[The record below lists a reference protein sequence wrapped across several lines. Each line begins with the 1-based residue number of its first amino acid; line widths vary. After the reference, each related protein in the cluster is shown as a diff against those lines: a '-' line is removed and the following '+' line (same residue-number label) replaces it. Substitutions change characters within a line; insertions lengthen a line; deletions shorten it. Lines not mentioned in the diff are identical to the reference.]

1 MVETGGQRGKK
12 GIEKD
17 QALLTGLAQNYY
29 DHPQL
34 LQLLVRAFLGSRR
47 VDFTARQIY
56 ARVMQDPVLKP
67 CYQKDIE
74 ALLDIDALMTD
85 TSGIRAMLPGEPVQS
100 LPKNR
105 ATSEK
110 KPGVSESGARIW
122 KRLQR
127 YGRGFF
133 NKSSAAWQ
141 AAGSFLGRFKTS
153 AIGPASW
160 RFFLKLAFMVALCL
174 VMAVFV
180 YQTIAYLNAPEPVI
194 RTETVIEERVPRPFT
209 IQVAAYL
216 TDTHAKEY
224 VARLTNQGV
233 DARIK
238 QTTAGGKTWYLI
250 HVSEFEDRESAAAY
264 GNQLISEKIIEE
276 FFVSNKQ

>member
-100 LPKNR
+100 LPKTAR
-105 ATSEK
+105 HQK
-110 KPGVSESGARIW
+110 KSLAYRNLAPG
-122 KRLQR
+122 
-127 YGRGFF
+127 YGSA
-133 NKSSAAWQ
+133 SSV
-141 AAGSFLGRFKTS
+141 
-153 AIGPASW
+153 
-160 RFFLKLAFMVALCL
+160 MVAAFSTK
-174 VMAVFV
+174 VR
-180 YQTIAYLNAPEPVI
+180 QHGRQPVL
-194 RTETVIEERVPRPFT
+194 F
-209 IQVAAYL
+209 
-216 TDTHAKEY
+216 
-224 VARLTNQGV
+224 
-233 DARIK
+233 
-238 QTTAGGKTWYLI
+238 
-250 HVSEFEDRESAAAY
+250 
-264 GNQLISEKIIEE
+264 
-276 FFVSNKQ
+276 

>member
-1 MVETGGQRGKK
+1 
-12 GIEKD
+12 
-17 QALLTGLAQNYY
+17 
-29 DHPQL
+29 
-34 LQLLVRAFLGSRR
+34 
-47 VDFTARQIY
+47 
-56 ARVMQDPVLKP
+56 
-67 CYQKDIE
+67 
-74 ALLDIDALMTD
+74 
-85 TSGIRAMLPGEPVQS
+85 
-100 LPKNR
+100 
-105 ATSEK
+105 
-110 KPGVSESGARIW
+110 
-122 KRLQR
+122 
-127 YGRGFF
+127 
-133 NKSSAAWQ
+133 
-141 AAGSFLGRFKTS
+141 
-153 AIGPASW
+153 
-160 RFFLKLAFMVALCL
+160 
-174 VMAVFV
+174 MAVFV

>member
-1 MVETGGQRGKK
+1 MITRALARFALTFNRNNGHFSQAVRVHLASNPHDEVLAVLWLKQVGREEKK

-100 LPKNR
+100 LPKTAR
-105 ATSEK
+105 HQK
-110 KPGVSESGARIW
+110 KAWRIGIW
-122 KRLQR
+122 RPDMEAPPALWSRLFQQKF
-127 YGRGFF
+127 G
-133 NKSSAAWQ
+133 SM
-141 AAGSFLGRFKTS
+141 AGS
-153 AIGPASW
+153 
-160 RFFLKLAFMVALCL
+160 RFFFRSV
-174 VMAVFV
+174 
-180 YQTIAYLNAPEPVI
+180 
-194 RTETVIEERVPRPFT
+194 
-209 IQVAAYL
+209 
-216 TDTHAKEY
+216 
-224 VARLTNQGV
+224 
-233 DARIK
+233 
-238 QTTAGGKTWYLI
+238 
-250 HVSEFEDRESAAAY
+250 
-264 GNQLISEKIIEE
+264 
-276 FFVSNKQ
+276 